1 MDGSKVFG
9 LCNQRNGGTIYKNG
23 ENWEWSRFVGGGVG
37 GKLKITVSHPG
48 KGVKNQLDT

>member
-9 LCNQRNGGTIYKNG
+9 LCNQRNGGTMYKNG
-23 ENWEWSRFVGGGVG
+23 ENRGRSRFVGGGVG